1 MKPAITARRDLYK
14 TGDLGRWRADGA
26 VEYLGRNDFQVKIRG
41 FRIELGEIEAQLAQ
55 LPGIREVV
63 VLARED
69 RAGDPRL
76 VAYWVAD
83 EVIDPAQAREH
94 LSKTLPDYMI
104 PAAYVTLAALPLT
117 PNGKLDRK
125 ALPAPDDEALLQR
138 EYQAP
143 QGEIETAWPQIWRE
157 LLGVERVGRQDQFFE
172 LGGHSLLAVQLIER
186 LRQRQWSM
194 DIRALFNS
202 PGLAQIAQAIAEG
215 GEPGQRCELT
225 VPPNRIPAGVQRP

>member
-1 MKPAITARRDLYK
+1 MVTWNFWVALDH
-14 TGDLGRWRADGA
+14 
-26 VEYLGRNDFQVKIRG
+26 QVKIRG

-83 EVIDPAQAREH
+83 EVIEPAQAREH

-104 PAAYVTLAALPLT
+104 PAAYVTLAALPVT

-125 ALPAPDDEALLQR
+125 ALPVPDEEVLLQR

-143 QGEIETAWPQIWRE
+143 QGEIETA
-157 LLGVERVGRQDQFFE
+157 LGSD
-172 LGGHSLLAVQLIER
+172 LA
-186 LRQRQWSM
+186 
-194 DIRALFNS
+194 
-202 PGLAQIAQAIAEG
+202 
-215 GEPGQRCELT
+215 
-225 VPPNRIPAGVQRP
+225 